1 MQVSYILYF
10 LGDYSVIIMLK
21 IIKFVKERF
30 EVMEALKEIQPI
42 KTGLKGEILIP
53 GDKSVSHRSV
63 MFAGLCD
70 SEVKIT
76 NFLHAA
82 DCMSTV
88 NCMRALGVKVKELDE
103 NTLIVKGNGFHGLQE
118 PQSIIDAGNSGTT
131 LRLMMGIL
139 AGQKFLTTFTG
150 DASLSRRPMGRVIN
164 PLSQMGANIV
174 GRKENKLL
182 PITVIPAKES
192 LQGIDYQMPMASA
205 QVKSAI
211 LLAGMN
217 AEGRTTVTE
226 PYTSRDH
233 TERMLEGF
241 GVKLE
246 KSGTSITI
254 SKVEKMTAPKEIHVP
269 GDISSAA
276 FWLVAGSIIEDSDI
290 ILKDVGINETRTGI
304 IDVLKAMGANIE
316 LLNVRDEVEPIA
328 DIRVRYAKLHGTSFG
343 ADIMPRLI
351 DEIPIITVASMFA
364 EGETIITGAGELRV
378 KETDRLQ
385 VITDEFNKVCP
396 CIKGTQDGLI
406 ITGSQRNNLQKVV
419 CNSHDD
425 HRIAMALAILG
436 ASGVGIE
443 IENSECVNISYPT
456 FYEILT
462 RFE

>member
-1 MQVSYILYF
+1 
-10 LGDYSVIIMLK
+10 MLK

-30 EVMEALKEIQPI
+30 EVMGALKEIQPI

-70 SEVKIT
+70 SEIKIT

-182 PITVIPAKES
+182 PITIIPAKES

-217 AEGRTTVTE
+217 AEGKTTVTE

-406 ITGSQRNNLQKVV
+406 ITGGQRNNLQKAV

-456 FYEILT
+456 FYDILT

>member
-1 MQVSYILYF
+1 
-10 LGDYSVIIMLK
+10 MLK

-30 EVMEALKEIQPI
+30 EVMGALKEIQPI

-118 PQSIIDAGNSGTT
+118 PQSIIDAENSGTT

-217 AEGRTTVTE
+217 AEGKTTVTE

-246 KSGTSITI
+246 KYGTSITI

-406 ITGSQRNNLQKVV
+406 ITGSQRNNLQKAV

-443 IENSECVNISYPT
+443 IENSKCVNISYPT
-456 FYEILT
+456 FYDILT

>member
-1 MQVSYILYF
+1 
-10 LGDYSVIIMLK
+10 MLK

-30 EVMEALKEIQPI
+30 EVMGALKEIQPI

-217 AEGRTTVTE
+217 AEGKTTVTE

-276 FWLVAGSIIEDSDI
+276 FWLVVGSIIEDSDI

-406 ITGSQRNNLQKVV
+406 ITGGQRNNLQKAV

-456 FYEILT
+456 FYNILT

>member
-1 MQVSYILYF
+1 MGS
-10 LGDYSVIIMLK
+10 LK
-21 IIKFVKERF
+21 K
-30 EVMEALKEIQPI
+30 IQPI
-42 KTGLKGEILIP
+42 NTGLHGEILIP

-70 SEVKIT
+70 SEIKIT

-88 NCMRALGVKVKELDE
+88 NCMKALGVSVTELDE

-118 PQSIIDAGNSGTT
+118 PQGIIDAGNSGTT

-150 DASLSRRPMGRVIN
+150 DNSLSRRPMGRVIN

-182 PITVIPAKES
+182 PITVIPTKQN
-192 LQGIDYQMPMASA
+192 LQGINYQMPMASA

-217 AEGRTTVTE
+217 ADEPTTVTE

-241 GVKLE
+241 GVPLI

-254 SKVEKMTAPKEIHVP
+254 NKVDKMIAPAEIHVP

-276 FWLVAGSIIEDSDI
+276 FWLVAASIIENSDI
-290 ILKDVGINETRTGI
+290 LLKDVGINETRTGI
-304 IDVLKAMGANIE
+304 IDVLTAMGANIE
-316 LLNVRDEVEPIA
+316 LVNIRNKVEPLA
-328 DIRVRYAKLHGTSFG
+328 DIRVRSAKLHGTTFG

-351 DEIPIITVASMFA
+351 DEIPIITVAAMFA
-364 EGETIITGAGELRV
+364 QGQTIITGAGELRV

-396 CIKGTQDGLI
+396 CIEGTDDGLI
-406 ITGSQRNNLQKVV
+406 INGIKKTDLNTVK

-443 IENSECVNISYPT
+443 IEHSECVNISYPT
-456 FYEILT
+456 FYEILSC
-462 RFE
+462 FQ

>member
-1 MQVSYILYF
+1 
-10 LGDYSVIIMLK
+10 MLK

-30 EVMEALKEIQPI
+30 EVMGALKEIQPI

-118 PQSIIDAGNSGTT
+118 PQSIIDAENSGTT

-217 AEGRTTVTE
+217 AEGKTTVTE

-276 FWLVAGSIIEDSDI
+276 FWLVVGSIIEDSDI

-406 ITGSQRNNLQKVV
+406 ITGGQRNNLQKN
-419 CNSHDD
+419 C
-425 HRIAMALAILG
+425 M
-436 ASGVGIE
+436 
-443 IENSECVNISYPT
+443 
-456 FYEILT
+456 
-462 RFE
+462 

>member
-1 MQVSYILYF
+1 
-10 LGDYSVIIMLK
+10 MLK

-30 EVMEALKEIQPI
+30 EVMGALKEIQPI

-217 AEGRTTVTE
+217 AEGKTTVTE

-316 LLNVRDEVEPIA
+316 LLNVCDEVEPIA

-406 ITGSQRNNLQKVV
+406 ITGSQRNNLQKAV

>member
-1 MQVSYILYF
+1 
-10 LGDYSVIIMLK
+10 MLK

-30 EVMEALKEIQPI
+30 EVMGALKEIQPI

-217 AEGRTTVTE
+217 AEGKTTVTE

-246 KSGTSITI
+246 KYGTSITI
-254 SKVEKMTAPKEIHVP
+254 SKVEKMTAPKKIHVP

-406 ITGSQRNNLQKVV
+406 ITGSQRNNLQKAV

-443 IENSECVNISYPT
+443 IENSKCVNISYPT
-456 FYEILT
+456 FYDILT

>member
-1 MQVSYILYF
+1 MEHS
-10 LGDYSVIIMLK
+10 K
-21 IIKFVKERF
+21 I
-30 EVMEALKEIQPI
+30 IQPI
-42 KTGLKGEILIP
+42 KQGLHGEIVIP

-70 SEVKIT
+70 SEVKVT

-88 NCMRALGVKVKELDE
+88 NCMRALGVEVKEVDE
-103 NTLIVKGNGFHGLQE
+103 TTLIVKGNGFHGLQE
-118 PQSIIDAGNSGTT
+118 PQHIIDAGNSGTT

-150 DASLSRRPMGRVIN
+150 DASLSRRPMGRVIK
-164 PLSQMGANIV
+164 PLSQMGAEIV
-174 GRKENKLL
+174 GRDGNKLL
-182 PITVIPAKES
+182 PITVVPTNKN
-192 LQGIDYQMPMASA
+192 LQGISYKMPMASA

-217 AEGRTTVTE
+217 ADGETTVTE

-241 GVKLE
+241 GVKLK

-254 SKVEKMTAPKEIHVP
+254 SRVDELKAPAEIHVP

-276 FWLVAGSIIEDSDI
+276 FWLVAGSIIPQSDI
-290 ILKDVGINETRTGI
+290 VLKDVGINETRTGI
-304 IDVLKAMGANIE
+304 IDVLKDMGADIE
-316 LLNVRDEVEPIA
+316 LLNIRNEVEPIA
-328 DIRVRYAKLHGTSFG
+328 DIRVRYAKLHGTNFG

-351 DEIPIITVASMFA
+351 DEIPIIAVAAMFA
-364 EGETIITGAGELRV
+364 EGKTVITGAGELRV

-396 CIKGTQDGLI
+396 CIEGREDGMVI
-406 ITGSQRNNLQKVV
+406 VGSQAEKMQFAV
-419 CNSHDD
+419 CDSHDD

-443 IENSECVNISYPT
+443 IENSQCVNISYPT
-456 FYEILT
+456 FYEILSK
-462 RFE
+462 FS

>member
-1 MQVSYILYF
+1 
-10 LGDYSVIIMLK
+10 MLK

-30 EVMEALKEIQPI
+30 EVMGALKEIQPI

-182 PITVIPAKES
+182 PITIIPAKES

-217 AEGRTTVTE
+217 AEGKTTVTE

-406 ITGSQRNNLQKVV
+406 ITGGQRNNLQKAV

>member
-1 MQVSYILYF
+1 
-10 LGDYSVIIMLK
+10 MLK

-30 EVMEALKEIQPI
+30 EVMGALKEIQPI

-217 AEGRTTVTE
+217 AEGKTTVTE

-290 ILKDVGINETRTGI
+290 VLKDVGINETRTGI

-406 ITGSQRNNLQKVV
+406 ITGGQRNNLQKLYV
-419 CNSHDD
+419 
-425 HRIAMALAILG
+425 ILMMI
-436 ASGVGIE
+436 IE
-443 IENSECVNISYPT
+443 LLWHLQY
-456 FYEILT
+456 
-462 RFE
+462 

>member
-1 MQVSYILYF
+1 
-10 LGDYSVIIMLK
+10 MLK

-30 EVMEALKEIQPI
+30 EVMGALKEIQPI

-385 VITDEFNKVCP
+385 VITDEFNKVYP

-406 ITGSQRNNLQKVV
+406 ITGSQRNNLQKAV

>member
-1 MQVSYILYF
+1 
-10 LGDYSVIIMLK
+10 MLK

-30 EVMEALKEIQPI
+30 EVMGALKEIQPI

-217 AEGRTTVTE
+217 AEGKTTVTE

-406 ITGSQRNNLQKVV
+406 ITGSQRNNLQKAV

-443 IENSECVNISYPT
+443 IENSKCVNISYPT
-456 FYEILT
+456 FYDILT

>member
-1 MQVSYILYF
+1 
-10 LGDYSVIIMLK
+10 MLK

-30 EVMEALKEIQPI
+30 EVMGALKEIQPI

-82 DCMSTV
+82 DCMSTI

-118 PQSIIDAGNSGTT
+118 PQSIIDAENSGTT

-217 AEGRTTVTE
+217 AEGKTTVTE

-276 FWLVAGSIIEDSDI
+276 FWLVVGSIIEDSDI

-406 ITGSQRNNLQKVV
+406 ITGGQRNNLQKTV
-419 CNSHDD
+419 CNSHND

-436 ASGVGIE
+436 ASGAGIE

-456 FYEILT
+456 FYDILT

>member
-1 MQVSYILYF
+1 
-10 LGDYSVIIMLK
+10 MLK

-30 EVMEALKEIQPI
+30 EVMGALKEIQPI

-150 DASLSRRPMGRVIN
+150 DASLSCRPMGRVIN

-182 PITVIPAKES
+182 PITVIPAKEN

>member
-1 MQVSYILYF
+1 
-10 LGDYSVIIMLK
+10 MLK

-30 EVMEALKEIQPI
+30 EVMGALKEIQPI

-217 AEGRTTVTE
+217 AEGKTTVTE

-406 ITGSQRNNLQKVV
+406 ITGSQRNNLQKAV

>member
-1 MQVSYILYF
+1 
-10 LGDYSVIIMLK
+10 MLK

-30 EVMEALKEIQPI
+30 EVMGALKEIQPI

-139 AGQKFLTTFTG
+139 AGQKFLTTFIG

-217 AEGRTTVTE
+217 AEGKTTVTE

-406 ITGSQRNNLQKVV
+406 ITGGQRNNLQKAV

-456 FYEILT
+456 FYDILT

>member
-1 MQVSYILYF
+1 M
-10 LGDYSVIIMLK
+10 G
-21 IIKFVKERF
+21 
-30 EVMEALKEIQPI
+30 ALKEIQPI

-118 PQSIIDAGNSGTT
+118 SQSIIDAGNSGTT

-217 AEGRTTVTE
+217 AEGKTTVTE

-406 ITGSQRNNLQKVV
+406 ITGSQRNNLQKAV

>member
-1 MQVSYILYF
+1 
-10 LGDYSVIIMLK
+10 MLK

-30 EVMEALKEIQPI
+30 EVMGALKEIQPI

-118 PQSIIDAGNSGTT
+118 PQSIIDAENSGTT

-217 AEGRTTVTE
+217 AEGKTTVTE

-276 FWLVAGSIIEDSDI
+276 FWLVVGSIIEDSDI

-328 DIRVRYAKLHGTSFG
+328 DIRVRYAKLHGPSFG

-406 ITGSQRNNLQKVV
+406 ITGGQRNNLQKTV
-419 CNSHDD
+419 CNSHND

-436 ASGVGIE
+436 ASGAGIE

-456 FYEILT
+456 FYDILT

>member
-1 MQVSYILYF
+1 
-10 LGDYSVIIMLK
+10 MLK

-30 EVMEALKEIQPI
+30 EVMGALKEIQPI

-217 AEGRTTVTE
+217 AEGKTTVTE

-246 KSGTSITI
+246 KYGTSITI

-406 ITGSQRNNLQKVV
+406 ITGSQRNNLQKAV

-443 IENSECVNISYPT
+443 IENSKCVNISYPT
-456 FYEILT
+456 FYDILT

>member
-1 MQVSYILYF
+1 
-10 LGDYSVIIMLK
+10 MLK

-30 EVMEALKEIQPI
+30 EVMGALKEIQPI

-217 AEGRTTVTE
+217 AEGKTTVTE

-304 IDVLKAMGANIE
+304 INVLKAMGANIE

-364 EGETIITGAGELRV
+364 EGETTITGAGELRV

-406 ITGSQRNNLQKVV
+406 ITGSQRNNLQKAV

-456 FYEILT
+456 FYDILT

>member
-1 MQVSYILYF
+1 
-10 LGDYSVIIMLK
+10 MLK

-30 EVMEALKEIQPI
+30 EVMGALKEIQPI

-82 DCMSTV
+82 DCMSTI

-217 AEGRTTVTE
+217 AEGKTTVTE

-246 KSGTSITI
+246 KYGTSITI

-406 ITGSQRNNLQKVV
+406 ITGSQRNNLQKAV

-443 IENSECVNISYPT
+443 IENSKCVNISYPT
-456 FYEILT
+456 FYDILT

>member
-1 MQVSYILYF
+1 
-10 LGDYSVIIMLK
+10 MLK

-30 EVMEALKEIQPI
+30 EVMGALKEIQPI

-217 AEGRTTVTE
+217 AEGKTTVTE

-406 ITGSQRNNLQKVV
+406 ITGGQRNNLQKTV
-419 CNSHDD
+419 CNSHND

-436 ASGVGIE
+436 ASGAGIE

-456 FYEILT
+456 FYDILT

>member
-1 MQVSYILYF
+1 
-10 LGDYSVIIMLK
+10 MLK

-30 EVMEALKEIQPI
+30 EVMGALKEIQPI

-82 DCMSTV
+82 DCISTV

-217 AEGRTTVTE
+217 AEGKTTVTE

-246 KSGTSITI
+246 KYGTSITI

-290 ILKDVGINETRTGI
+290 VLKDVGINETRTGI

-406 ITGSQRNNLQKVV
+406 ITGGQRNNLQKAV

-456 FYEILT
+456 FYDILT

>member
-1 MQVSYILYF
+1 
-10 LGDYSVIIMLK
+10 MLK

-30 EVMEALKEIQPI
+30 EVMGALKEIQPI

-182 PITVIPAKES
+182 PITVIPTKES

-217 AEGRTTVTE
+217 AEGKTTVTE

-364 EGETIITGAGELRV
+364 EGETTITGAGELRV

-406 ITGSQRNNLQKVV
+406 ITGGQRNNLQKAV

-456 FYEILT
+456 FYDILT